1 MLRKRQK
8 SQIVPLLKR
17 AIEATFNSEDWKEI
31 GYATDTIEWIQQH
44 PRLLRSLAW
53 GDDDYGGHV
62 YDAIGYILQQD
73 DGNLEKILKHEGI
86 EEWIK
91 RNDPKI
97 YPELYGEN
105 LVPTDII
112 TDIAQTSQ
120 EIDVDE
126 HVNRIRDSLVK
137 DPALAIGSTKELLES
152 VFKSVLHID
161 GTTIGQDDMPKLW
174 KKVQIALV
182 LDPSQVDS
190 TAPGADSFR
199 RLLGSMTQ
207 IVVSITELRN
217 LYGTG
222 HGKSK
227 ATKLDMESAQL
238 VVAAGTVL
246 ASYIMR
252 RHNQIKSGA
261 PRTW

>member
-1 MLRKRQK
+1 MRK
-8 SQIVPLLKR
+8 SQTSQIIPLLKR
-17 AIEATFNSEDWKEI
+17 AIEATFNSENWKEI
-31 GYATDTIEWIQQH
+31 GYMTDTIEWIKQH

-73 DGNLEKILKHEGI
+73 YGNVEKLLKYECIEG
-86 EEWIK
+86 WIK
-91 RNDPKI
+91 GNEPKL
-97 YPELYGEN
+97 YLELYGEN
-105 LVPTDII
+105 LIPTDVIM
-112 TDIAQTSQ
+112 DISQASQ
-120 EIDVDE
+120 EIDVEE
-126 HVNRIRDSLVK
+126 HINRIRDSLVK
-137 DPALAIGSTKELLES
+137 DPAVAIGSTKELLET
-152 VFKSVLHID
+152 VFKTVLHID
-161 GTTIGQDDMPKLW
+161 GAIIGKDDMPKLW
-174 KKVQIALV
+174 KKVQTALV
-182 LDPSQVDS
+182 LDPSQVES

-227 ATKLDMESAQL
+227 ATKLDTESAQL

-246 ASYIMR
+246 ARYIMR
-252 RHNQIKSGA
+252 RHGQIKSGA
-261 PRTW
+261 SRTW